1 MTPVFLD
8 GGYVIALEASDDENH
23 PAAARQWRN
32 LRRRLPPLATPTL
45 VFAEIVTSF
54 NTRRRHAKAVEV
66 GNLLLETPGVTLVT
80 ADEIVIAARLGIF
93 ATTRRQIF
101 SLADCVSFVVM
112 RERGISKALS
122 FDRHFV
128 QAGFE
133 KLP

>member
-8 GGYVIALEASDDENH
+8 SGYIIALESSDDQNH
-23 PAAARQWRN
+23 SAAVRHWKL
-32 LRRRLPPLATPTL
+32 LRHRLPQLVTHSL
-45 VFAEIVTSF
+45 VFAEMVTFF
-54 NTRRRHAKAVEV
+54 NARGHHAKAVEV
-66 GNLLLETPGVTLVT
+66 GNLILESPRVTLLTVDENLLRRGWDLMQQH
-80 ADEIVIAARLGIF
+80 ADKS
-93 ATTRRQIF
+93 F
-101 SLADCVSFVVM
+101 SLADCVSFAIM

>member
-8 GGYVIALEASDDENH
+8 SGYLIALETSDDENH
-23 PAAARQWRN
+23 STAARHWRSF
-32 LRRRLPPLATPTL
+32 RRRLPPLVTTTL
-45 VFAEIVTSF
+45 VFAEIVTFF

-66 GNLLLETPGVTLVT
+66 GNLLLESSGVTLVT
-80 ADEIVIAARLGIF
+80 VDETLLRRSWEFLQRHADK
-93 ATTRRQIF
+93 TF

-122 FDRHFV
+122 FDRHFL
-128 QAGFE
+128 QTGFE